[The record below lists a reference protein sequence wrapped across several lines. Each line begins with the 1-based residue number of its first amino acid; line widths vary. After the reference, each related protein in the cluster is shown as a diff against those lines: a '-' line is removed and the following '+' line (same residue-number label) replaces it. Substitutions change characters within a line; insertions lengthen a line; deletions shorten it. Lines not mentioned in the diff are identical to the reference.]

1 MQVIKSTDQALECQ
15 EWGNPRVKR
24 KVAKS
29 QVKVLR
35 GPVPQSLVDLNK
47 AILEIELPLR
57 NPARWK
63 DSAPRHDTSW
73 KDLMSDINV
82 EPTAKRPRILAIEFQ
97 AKPDADRSG
106 TDSQTVGR
114 GADLYNDGLR
124 DQCAQK

>member
-1 MQVIKSTDQALECQ
+1 MVLAHAGHQVDRPGVGVSGVGKSTSQAEGSQIAGESL
-15 EWGNPRVKR
+15 KR
-24 KVAKS
+24 ASATKPS
-29 QVKVLR
+29 R
-35 GPVPQSLVDLNK
+35 
-47 AILEIELPLR
+47 PLR

-114 GADLYNDGLR
+114 GADLYNDG
-124 DQCAQK
+124 